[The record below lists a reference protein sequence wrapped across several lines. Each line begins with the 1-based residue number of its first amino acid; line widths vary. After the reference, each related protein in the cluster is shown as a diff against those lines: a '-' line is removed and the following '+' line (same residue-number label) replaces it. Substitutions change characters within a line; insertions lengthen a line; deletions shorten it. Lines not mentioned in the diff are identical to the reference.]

1 MKLANS
7 ADNYGLISKLFHWIM
22 AALII
27 ATYILGKN
35 LENNFEYYYEI
46 LMIHNTLGLSILVLA
61 IFRLSWKFINIRP
74 KPILK
79 NKILIYVAKTNYFL
93 FYSIFFLQPISGYI
107 LTNLQGDT
115 VMFLNFELINL
126 LDHNSDL
133 RSLFK
138 SFHEYSS
145 NVLLVL
151 FFIHSGAA
159 LMHHFVLKDRTLK
172 RMTFGSD

>member
-1 MKLANS
+1 
-7 ADNYGLISKLFHWIM
+7 M

-27 ATYILGKN
+27 ATYLLGKN

-115 VMFLNFELINL
+115 VMFLNFELVNL

-133 RSLFK
+133 R
-138 SFHEYSS
+138 
-145 NVLLVL
+145 
-151 FFIHSGAA
+151 
-159 LMHHFVLKDRTLK
+159 
-172 RMTFGSD
+172 

>member
-1 MKLANS
+1 MRLANS

-27 ATYILGKN
+27 ATYLLGKN

-79 NKILIYVAKTNYFL
+79 NKILIESINKRPNYWGESKPSDHSAFLSNKTLAYLLLHYNLVALCDGILAWQTKTNKKTAKT
-93 FYSIFFLQPISGYI
+93 PKKAKH
-107 LTNLQGDT
+107 NLGFSRKT
-115 VMFLNFELINL
+115 
-126 LDHNSDL
+126 
-133 RSLFK
+133 K
-138 SFHEYSS
+138 
-145 NVLLVL
+145 
-151 FFIHSGAA
+151 
-159 LMHHFVLKDRTLK
+159 K
-172 RMTFGSD
+172 

>member
-79 NKILIYVAKTNYFL
+79 NKILIYVC
-93 FYSIFFLQPISGYI
+93 
-107 LTNLQGDT
+107 
-115 VMFLNFELINL
+115 L
-126 LDHNSDL
+126 LYTSPSPRDL
-133 RSLFK
+133 STSRMP
-138 SFHEYSS
+138 SS
-145 NVLLVL
+145 
-151 FFIHSGAA
+151 A
-159 LMHHFVLKDRTLK
+159 
-172 RMTFGSD
+172 